1 MSCWRWKLLAWATP
15 VQAQPSKASSTKAN
29 GALPPRV
36 LPGLQGLGSSRVK
49 SRSGRDSNAQE
60 NQDLS
65 VTGCDGVTSTEERE
79 DTASCD
85 VDRGR
90 SEPSHADAIGAALAS
105 AMLAWCNDRDPKA
118 MRRVLLE
125 LLLALDEK

>member
-1 MSCWRWKLLAWATP
+1 
-15 VQAQPSKASSTKAN
+15 
-29 GALPPRV
+29 
-36 LPGLQGLGSSRVK
+36 
-49 SRSGRDSNAQE
+49 
-60 NQDLS
+60 
-65 VTGCDGVTSTEERE
+65 VTSADDRE
-79 DTASCD
+79 NTASHG

-90 SEPSHADAIGAALAS
+90 NEPSHADAIGAALAS